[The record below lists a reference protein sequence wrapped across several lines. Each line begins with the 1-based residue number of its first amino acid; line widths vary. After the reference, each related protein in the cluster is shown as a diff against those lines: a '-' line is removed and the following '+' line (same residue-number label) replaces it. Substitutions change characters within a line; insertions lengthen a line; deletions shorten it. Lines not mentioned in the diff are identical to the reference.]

1 MFTQTST
8 RTLAQSLRKR
18 VLGSDLVDLL
28 TGPHGVDRYTELVA
42 PTWTIG
48 EARAKVVDVRRTTPR
63 SVTLTLAPNESFTSA
78 YTVKAGQY
86 VNLTVDIDGRRHTR
100 CYSPANA
107 EGGPNLEL
115 TIGHHDGGLVST
127 YLYERAR
134 RGMVVGLAGV
144 GGDFVLPRAS
154 GRGESCSSPAEAASR
169 PSWRCCARWSPRATA
184 GEIAFVHYAR
194 SPQEAC
200 YRDELADTARRVRVL
215 HGYTRSGAGDL
226 VGSLR
231 AAASGCRDAV
241 ARRGV
246 RLRANNF
253 GRGGPAALR
262 ERATPRASCRRS
274 FEPPAN
280 PSGGRITFADSGI
293 DVIDDGRSLLEQAE
307 SAGLTPQNGCR
318 MGICHTCTRRK
329 TAGTV
334 RNLTTGS
341 VSTGA
346 GRGRADLRVRP
357 GRRRRAIAL
366 VPPDLEGKA
375 MSQQQDHPHPRAGR
389 RIRPRARRHQ
399 RTRGGRPRRE
409 GRRLHPP
416 RHQSP
421 ARAGSGRARPVVPA
435 PGLAAGYR
443 DAGRRRKSW
452 TTWRSAT
459 TSCTVSTTGC
469 VTRRSPADPSSGTPL
484 APPISGGI
492 RTTTCTTPTPTSW
505 AWTATSATAS
515 CG

>member
-18 VLGSDLVDLL
+18 VLSSDLVDLL

-63 SVTLTLAPNESFTSA
+63 SVTLTLAPNQTFWSA
-78 YTVKAGQY
+78 HSVKAGQY
-86 VNLTVDIDGRRHTR
+86 INLTVDIDGRRHTR

-144 GGDFVLPRAS
+144 GGDFVLPEQRPRRILFVS
-154 GRGESCSSPAEAASR
+154 GGSGITPVMAMLRTLVAEGHR
-169 PSWRCCARWSPRATA
+169 

-194 SPQEAC
+194 SPQEAS
-200 YRDELADTARRVRVL
+200 YRDELAEIRRVRVL

-226 VGSLR
+226 VGSFGPQHL
-231 AAASGCRDAV
+231 AAAMRSPDVVFVCGPTTLVQAV
-241 ARRGV
+241 QQHCENV
-246 RLRANNF
+246 YTESF
-253 GRGGPAALR
+253 VP
-262 ERATPRASCRRS
+262 PV
-274 FEPPAN
+274 FEPSAN
-280 PSGGRITFADSGI
+280 PSGGRITFSNSGI
-293 DVIDDGRSLLEQAE
+293 DVTDDGRPLLEQAE

-329 TAGTV
+329 TAGSV

-346 GRGRADLRVRP
+346 GEDVQICVSVPVGDVEL
-357 GRRRRAIAL
+357 AL
-366 VPPDLEGKA
+366 
-375 MSQQQDHPHPRAGR
+375 
-389 RIRPRARRHQ
+389 
-399 RTRGGRPRRE
+399 
-409 GRRLHPP
+409 
-416 RHQSP
+416 
-421 ARAGSGRARPVVPA
+421 
-435 PGLAAGYR
+435 
-443 DAGRRRKSW
+443 
-452 TTWRSAT
+452 
-459 TSCTVSTTGC
+459 
-469 VTRRSPADPSSGTPL
+469 
-484 APPISGGI
+484 
-492 RTTTCTTPTPTSW
+492 
-505 AWTATSATAS
+505 
-515 CG
+515 